1 MSTSSK
7 GKRSGGGAKGK
18 CRHRFVARIQGR
30 NFSRIP
36 KGGTVAR
43 LSQENGQGVAA
54 GVDMLDRYLYQIFG
68 FQVDAAGLR

>member
-7 GKRSGGGAKGK
+7 WKRSGGGRREDVG
-18 CRHRFVARIQGR
+18 IGSLEE
-30 NFSRIP
+30 SRVGNSP
-36 KGGTVAR
+36 GYLKGGTVAR